1 MISHTATTSSSNLD
15 HSVANGSLTQAS
27 ARSLL
32 AGQGYE
38 LVERFQHI
46 HASRDK
52 QEWHICC
59 IADLPLL
66 NAEQFLQRLQ
76 EATSLRRTWP
86 QSESG
91 LFLRKEREQ

>member
-1 MISHTATTSSSNLD
+1 MISRAAATSPSNLD
-15 HSVANGSLTQAS
+15 HSAANGSLTRAG
-27 ARSLL
+27 ARTLL

-38 LVERFQHI
+38 LVERFQHV

-86 QSESG
+86 PNESG
-91 LFLRKEREQ
+91 LFPSIR